1 MSDPLGGLAP
11 EAPEAPP
18 PKGANPPPKLKRPFT
33 PATWAL
39 LAALAAAFL
48 AEGLVGHDA
57 AVESSVALM
66 RLGALYLP
74 AVRDGDWWRLG
85 SYAFLHIG
93 WAHIAMNGYGLWILG
108 PQLELTYGSNL
119 TLGLFAATSI
129 AGGAASVAW
138 ASWRGGQPALAAGA
152 SGGLFGLFGATVA
165 LAVRL
170 RHRIPAETRKSV
182 LRRTLFTLA
191 INVAIAAYFPVD
203 SAAHAGGLLAGVL
216 LGLVAPL
223 LSMPRRPWHRAAQG
237 LLLGSALLLA
247 AMEGAAFARA
257 VRPKPRTLRG
267 NGIEAQV
274 PGLFVPLEP
283 GLAGIPGEAMLAIS
297 SDGEGL
303 QIQSGDDAVRIG
315 DRTWVRERTEEKGAQ
330 IVRLAAAEGSGRLVV
345 ELWCGSDFCR
355 GPLGDRIY
363 EQVARTVRTTR

>member
-11 EAPEAPP
+11 EAPPAGAPP
-18 PKGANPPPKLKRPFT
+18 PAKQKRPFT
-33 PATWAL
+33 PTTWAL
-39 LAALAAAFL
+39 LGALAIAFV

-57 AVESSVALM
+57 AVESSVALL

-74 AVRDGDWWRLG
+74 AVRDGDWWRIG

-93 WAHIAMNGYGLWILG
+93 WAHIAMNGYALWILA

-119 TLGLFAATSI
+119 TMGLFAATAMAGGGASI
-129 AGGAASVAW
+129 AW
-138 ASWRGGQPALAAGA
+138 AVLRGGQPVLAAGA
-152 SGGLFGLFGATVA
+152 SGGLFGLFGGTLA
-165 LAVRL
+165 LAWRL
-170 RHRIPAETRKSV
+170 RHRIPPEMRKSV

-203 SAAHAGGLLAGVL
+203 SAAHAGGLLSGIA

-223 LSMPRRPWHRAAQG
+223 LSMPERPWHRATRWF
-237 LLLGSALLLA
+237 LVGSALLLA

-257 VRPKPRTLRG
+257 VRPKPRTLKG
-267 NGIEAQV
+267 NGIQAQV

-303 QIQSGDDAVRIG
+303 QIQAGDDAVRIG

-330 IVRLAAAEGSGRLVV
+330 IVRLAASEGSGRVV
-345 ELWCGSDFCR
+345 IELWCGSDFCR
-355 GPLGDRIY
+355 GPEGDRIY
-363 EQVARTVRTTR
+363 EQVARTVRIDR

>member
-1 MSDPLGGLAP
+1 MSDPLGGLSP
-11 EAPEAPP
+11 EAPQPLPLAQPL
-18 PKGANPPPKLKRPFT
+18 PKPKRPFT

-39 LAALAAAFL
+39 LAVLAIAFAAE
-48 AEGLVGHDA
+48 ALVGHDA
-57 AVESSVALM
+57 AVESSVALL

-74 AVRDGDWWRLG
+74 AVRDGDWWRIG

-108 PQLELTYGSNL
+108 PQLELTFGSNA
-119 TLGLFAATSI
+119 TVGLFAATAI
-129 AGGAASVAW
+129 AGGSASIAW
-138 ASWRGGQPALAAGA
+138 AALRGGQPVLAAGA

-165 LAVRL
+165 LAFRL
-170 RHRIPAETRKSV
+170 RHRIPPEARKSV

-203 SAAHAGGLLAGVL
+203 SAAHAGGLLAGIA
-216 LGLVAPL
+216 LGLFAPL
-223 LSMPRRPWHRAAQG
+223 LSMPPRPWHRAAHW
-237 LLLGSALLLA
+237 LLIGSALLLA

-257 VRPKPRTLRG
+257 VRPKPRTLKG
-267 NGIEAQV
+267 LGVEAQV

-315 DRTWVRERTEEKGAQ
+315 DRTWIRERSEEKGAQ
-330 IVRLAAAEGSGRLVV
+330 IVRLAAAEGSGRVV
-345 ELWCGSDFCR
+345 IELWCGSDFCR
-355 GPLGDRIY
+355 NAEGDRIY
-363 EQVARTVRTTR
+363 EQVARTIRTDR